1 MVNLGSLSAR
11 ETPVGIKT
19 LTVSLGGIG
28 VVYLT
33 AFVIYV
39 ATALGVF
46 GANYGADPSNLSF
59 YLIVDI
65 VNYLLPALFALFAS
79 YALLSQKRIAKN
91 LVIFYGIMALPGF
104 HGMLNGHPLFL
115 FAIIGAVVIF
125 YMRQPHVREYFH
137 FQQNE

>member
-1 MVNLGSLSAR
+1 MVSLGSLSAR

-28 VVYLT
+28 LIYLT

-39 ATALGVF
+39 ATALGLF
-46 GANYGADPSNLSF
+46 GASYGASPSNLSF
-59 YLIVDI
+59 YLIIDV
-65 VNYLLPALFALFAS
+65 VNYLLPALFALSAS

-91 LVIFYGIMALPGF
+91 LIILYGIVALPGF

-115 FAIIGAVVIF
+115 FAIIGTVVLF
-125 YMRQPHVREYFH
+125 YMRQPHVREYFDFH
-137 FQQNE
+137 